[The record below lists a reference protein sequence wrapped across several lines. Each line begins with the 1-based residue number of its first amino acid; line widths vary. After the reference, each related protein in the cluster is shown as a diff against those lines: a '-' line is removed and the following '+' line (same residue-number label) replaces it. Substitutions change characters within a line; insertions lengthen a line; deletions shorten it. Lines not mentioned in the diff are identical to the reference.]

1 MDTHELNKL
10 LDEFEDV
17 FAQAGEEVN
26 PLNMDKMSN
35 GSSKLRVKRSLRL
48 VSGR

>member
-1 MDTHELNKL
+1 MDTDELNQL

-17 FAQAGEEVN
+17 FAKAGEEGN

-35 GSSKLRVKRSLRL
+35 GRIWL
-48 VSGR
+48 G

>member
-1 MDTHELNKL
+1 MTSSKMDTDELNQL

-17 FAQAGEEVN
+17 FAKAGEEGN

-35 GSSKLRVKRSLRL
+35 GRIWL
-48 VSGR
+48 G